1 MPLSRTIERAMDQL
15 DRNPDDVDVG
25 KRLQRLEDAIGRTGN
40 QMAQL
45 LRIPKQSWSY
55 YKLGQREF
63 PFALARV
70 LKAEFGCSLDWIYL
84 GEGVHNAE
92 AFKKQLAQLDE
103 GRPPKKIRRPPVRS
117 VRKNGENSLS

>member
-1 MPLSRTIERAMDQL
+1 MDQL
-15 DRNPDDVDVG
+15 ERDQDDIEVGDRL
-25 KRLQRLEDAIGRTGN
+25 RRLEDAVGRTGN

-45 LRIPKQSWSY
+45 LRVPKQSWSH

-92 AFKKQLAQLDE
+92 VFKRQLARLDE
-103 GRPPKKIRRPPVRS
+103 GCQPAKVRRLPIRS
-117 VRKNGENSLS
+117 VRRDGNSSLP